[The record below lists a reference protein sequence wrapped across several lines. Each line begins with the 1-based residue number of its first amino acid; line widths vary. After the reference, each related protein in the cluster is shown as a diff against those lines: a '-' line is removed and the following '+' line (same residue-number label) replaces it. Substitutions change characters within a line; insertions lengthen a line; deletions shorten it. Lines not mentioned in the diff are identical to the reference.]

1 MARARLALAGLFLAC
16 GGVAV
21 SGDPPPALRCPL
33 LDERGAPSP
42 RGALLRLLGGPEA
55 SPAPDPQRDPENAF
69 DVIDP
74 LGVLGEFWGPS
85 REPPRCELSPTV
97 PLLPPPG
104 MSPGSPRCHPG
115 LGMRWWLL
123 ALGTPEGEGTAL
135 LQQGGGD
142 PPLLNVSLLVST
154 RTPRTQALLGAPGRL
169 HCAFAPPAGPFTLQ
183 WLQHRHGATRR
194 LLAFDSAA
202 AHRTEAVPGV
212 LLFLGGHGSPPSASQ
227 SSQPSRGTRE
237 VSLQLP
243 PLSVSDDGAFVC
255 SVSAL
260 HGQVQQVL
268 QLHVIAPPRV
278 SLLPSR
284 LSPGVL
290 AELRCDAVGFFPLDV
305 EIRWERRTH
314 GHTWP
319 YLGDTSGDTPGT
331 TLGPSWSSG
340 HRRAAD
346 GTFSR
351 SAGLR
356 VAAVAPGDSYSCLVT
371 HVAWNVPHRVTVVVA
386 GEGHLGTH
394 LGTSGTRCH
403 RAQRGGHGGDGPGG
417 LRHRGAQPE
426 PVALGGEVTP
436 VSPMS
441 PVSPFI
447 SELCFSRPFIFPYL

>member
-1 MARARLALAGLFLAC
+1 MAGARLALAGLFLAW

-21 SGDPPPALRCPL
+21 FGDPPPALRCPL

-55 SPAPDPQRDPENAF
+55 PPAPGPPRDPQNAF

-85 REPPRCELSPTV
+85 RQPPRCELSPTA

-104 MSPGSPRCHPG
+104 TSPGSPQCHPG
-115 LGMRWWLL
+115 LGTRWWLL

-135 LQQGGGD
+135 LQQRGGD

-154 RTPRTQALLGAPGRL
+154 QTPQTRALLGAPGRL
-169 HCAFAPPAGPFTLQ
+169 HCAFAPPAEPFTLQ
-183 WLQHRHGATRR
+183 WLRHRHGATRR

-202 AHRTEAVPGV
+202 ARRTEAAPGV
-212 LLFLGGHGSPPSASQ
+212 LLFLGGQGSPPGTA
-227 SSQPSRGTRE
+227 QPPGGARE

-255 SVSAL
+255 SMSTPR
-260 HGQVQQVL
+260 GQVQQVL
-268 QLHVIAPPRV
+268 RLHVIAPPRV

-284 LSPGVL
+284 LSPGL
-290 AELRCDAVGFFPLDV
+290 PAELRCDAVGFFPLDV
-305 EIRWERRTH
+305 EIRWEHRAH

-319 YLGDTSGDTPGT
+319 RPGDTSGDSPVT

-356 VAAVAPGDSYSCLVT
+356 VAAAAPGDSYSCLVT
-371 HVAWNVPHRVTVVVA
+371 HAAWDTPHRVTVVVA
-386 GEGHLGTH
+386 GATMPSVEDMAGMALVAFVIEGL
-394 LGTSGTRCH
+394 S
-403 RAQRGGHGGDGPGG
+403 
-417 LRHRGAQPE
+417 LRLWPSAGR
-426 PVALGGEVTP
+426 
-436 VSPMS
+436 
-441 PVSPFI
+441 
-447 SELCFSRPFIFPYL
+447 

>member
-1 MARARLALAGLFLAC
+1 
-16 GGVAV
+16 
-21 SGDPPPALRCPL
+21 
-33 LDERGAPSP
+33 
-42 RGALLRLLGGPEA
+42 
-55 SPAPDPQRDPENAF
+55 
-69 DVIDP
+69 
-74 LGVLGEFWGPS
+74 
-85 REPPRCELSPTV
+85 
-97 PLLPPPG
+97 

-115 LGMRWWLL
+115 LGMHWWLL

-154 RTPRTQALLGAPGRL
+154 RTPRTRALLGAPGRL

-212 LLFLGGHGSPPSASQ
+212 PGHGSPPSASQ
-227 SSQPSRGTRE
+227 SSQPPRGTRE

-268 QLHVIAPPRV
+268 QLHVIAPPWV

-394 LGTSGTRCH
+394 LGTSGTRFGH
-403 RAQRGGHGGDGPGG
+403 SWGHWGHLGTSGTSGDIRDRVWAQLGILETSGDIGDRVWGHLRTSGMEFGTLENIRDGVGDTWGHQGWGVEGLGTPGLELGTPGMELGISGMG
-417 LRHRGAQPE
+417 LGT
-426 PVALGGEVTP
+426 LGTWRMGLGTSGMSLGTP
-436 VSPMS
+436 RIGLGTLLP
-441 PVSPFI
+441 
-447 SELCFSRPFIFPYL
+447 L